1 MVLPGM
7 LTMSGFLLRVN
18 SGPVC
23 MKLKCSN
30 KLFILSLC
38 LFLAGCESISYYSQ
52 AILGQLS
59 ILSKREA
66 IEDLIAD
73 DRSSPEL
80 KSKLSTILD
89 IRAFAESEMLLPV
102 EDNYDSYVDVDRPFV
117 VWNVFAA
124 AEFSMTPH
132 NWCYP
137 IAGCVSYRGYFAEAD
152 AQRYA
157 ARLDDDGLDVYVGGV
172 SAYSTLGWFSDPV
185 LSTIINRDDYQLAA
199 LLFHELAHQLIYIP
213 GDTEFNESFATAI
226 EREGL
231 RRWLAAS
238 NVDAAESHNI
248 VQLAQLNTQRR
259 EEFVAL
265 VAAVVSELDTIYASD
280 SSEDFKRQAKA
291 EVFTEMQSDYAA
303 LKNNW
308 NGYDGYDAWMSR
320 ELNNAQLNTV
330 ATYFNW
336 VPAFEQILADNE
348 YDLTRFY
355 TEISVL
361 SELDSNERSCI
372 LSSKIN

>member
-1 MVLPGM
+1 
-7 LTMSGFLLRVN
+7 
-18 SGPVC
+18 
-23 MKLKCSN
+23 MKLKYWN
-30 KLFILSLC
+30 KYLTLLLC
-38 LFLAGCESISYYSQ
+38 LLLAGCESLSYYSQ

-73 DRSSPEL
+73 DRSSSEL
-80 KSKLSTILD
+80 KNKLSTILE
-89 IRAFAESEMLLPV
+89 IRSFAEFELLLPV
-102 EDNYDSYVDVDRPFV
+102 EDNYASYVDVERPFV

-124 AEFSMTPH
+124 PEFSMSPL

-137 IAGCVSYRGYFAEAD
+137 IAGCVSYRGYFSDTA
-152 AQRYA
+152 AQSYA
-157 ARLDDDGLDVYVGGV
+157 AKLDEDGFDVYVGGV

-185 LSTIINRDDYQLAA
+185 LSTILNREDYQLAA

-231 RRWLAAS
+231 RRWLGI
-238 NVDAAESHNI
+238 NDIAETESSDI
-248 VQLAQLNTQRR
+248 VRRAEQNTQYR
-259 EEFVAL
+259 EEFVSL
-265 VAAVVSELDTIYASD
+265 VTAAVVELEEIYASVRSD
-280 SSEDFKRQAKA
+280 DVKRQDKSAIFSKL
-291 EVFTEMQSDYAA
+291 QSDYEV
-303 LKNNW
+303 LKNSW
-308 NGYDGYDAWMSR
+308 NGYDAYDTWMSR

-336 VPAFEQILADNE
+336 VPAFEQILAENDF
-348 YDLTRFY
+348 DLASFY
-355 TEISVL
+355 AEISSL
-361 SELDSNERSCI
+361 SELDISEREYI

>member
-1 MVLPGM
+1 
-7 LTMSGFLLRVN
+7 MSQEN
-18 SGPVC
+18 SGPAC
-23 MKLKCSN
+23 MKLKCSI
-30 KLFILSLC
+30 KLFLLTFC
-38 LFLAGCESISYYSQ
+38 LLLVGCESVSYYSQ

-73 DRSSPEL
+73 ASSSPEL

-89 IRAFAESEMLLPV
+89 IRDFSETELMLPV
-102 EDNYDSYVDVDRPFV
+102 NDNYDSYVDVQRPFV

-124 AEFSMTPH
+124 PEFSMNPV

-137 IAGCVSYRGYFAEAD
+137 IAGCVSYRGYFSEAD

-157 ARLDDDGLDVYVGGV
+157 TNLDNQGFDVYVGGV

-213 GDTEFNESFATAI
+213 GDTEFNESFATTI

-231 RRWLAAS
+231 RRWLVAN
-238 NVDAAESHNI
+238 NVTETESSSIAE
-248 VQLAQLNTQRR
+248 LAELNTQRR

-265 VAAVVSELDTIYASD
+265 VNAAVSELQVIYKSNNTEIEMREAKVDVFASM
-280 SSEDFKRQAKA
+280 RN
-291 EVFTEMQSDYAA
+291 DYDVLRNA
-303 LKNNW
+303 W
-308 NGYDGYDAWMSR
+308 EGYDAYDAWMGM
-320 ELNNAQLNTV
+320 ELNNAQLSTV

-336 VPAFEQILADNE
+336 VPAFEQILTDNGN
-348 YDLTRFY
+348 DLNSFY
-355 TEISVL
+355 SEISAL
-361 SELDSNERSCI
+361 AELDIDDRAYI

>member
-1 MVLPGM
+1 
-7 LTMSGFLLRVN
+7 
-18 SGPVC
+18 
-23 MKLKCSN
+23 MKLKCSI
-30 KLFILSLC
+30 KLFLLTFC
-38 LFLAGCESISYYSQ
+38 LLLAGCESVSYYSQ

-73 DRSSPEL
+73 TGSSPEL

-89 IRAFAESEMLLPV
+89 IRDFAETELMLPV
-102 EDNYDSYVDVDRPFV
+102 ENNYDSYVDLQRPFV
-117 VWNVFAA
+117 VWNVFATP
-124 AEFSMTPH
+124 EFSMSPL

-137 IAGCVSYRGYFAEAD
+137 IAGCVSYRGYFSEED
-152 AQRYA
+152 AQDYA
-157 ARLDDDGLDVYVGGV
+157 AKLGDDGFDVYVGGV

-213 GDTEFNESFATAI
+213 GDTEFNESFATTI

-231 RRWLAAS
+231 RRWLAAN
-238 NVDAAESHNI
+238 NVSQTESSNI
-248 VQLAQLNTQRR
+248 VQLAELNTQRR

-265 VAAVVSELDTIYASD
+265 VSEAVAELQEVYARD
-280 SSEDFKRQAKA
+280 SSEAEKRQAKA
-291 EVFTEMQSDYAA
+291 EVFASMRSDYNTLRNA
-303 LKNNW
+303 W
-308 NGYDGYDAWMSR
+308 NGYDAYDAWISR
-320 ELNNAQLNTV
+320 ELNNAQLSTV

-336 VPAFEQILADNE
+336 VPAFEQMLLDNGN
-348 YDLTRFY
+348 DLNRFY
-355 TEISVL
+355 TEVAAMT
-361 SELDSNERSCI
+361 ELDIDDRAYI

>member
-1 MVLPGM
+1 
-7 LTMSGFLLRVN
+7 
-18 SGPVC
+18 
-23 MKLKCSN
+23 MKLKCSI
-30 KLFILSLC
+30 KFFLITFC
-38 LFLAGCESISYYSQ
+38 LLLAGCESVSYYSQ

-66 IEDLIAD
+66 IEHIIAD
-73 DRSSPEL
+73 PASPPEL

-89 IRAFAESEMLLPV
+89 IRDFAETELMLPV
-102 EDNYDSYVDVDRPFV
+102 EDNYESYVDVQRPFV

-124 AEFSMTPH
+124 PEFSMNPV

-137 IAGCVSYRGYFAEAD
+137 IAGCVSYRGYFSEAD
-152 AQRYA
+152 AQAYA
-157 ARLDDDGLDVYVGGV
+157 AKLDNDSFDVYVGGV

-213 GDTEFNESFATAI
+213 GDTEFNESFATSI

-231 RRWLAAS
+231 RRWLAA
-238 NVDAAESHNI
+238 NDINEAESQDI
-248 VQLAQLNTQRR
+248 VQLVELNTQRR

-265 VAAVVSELDTIYASD
+265 VNTAVTELQVIYASNI
-280 SSEDFKRQAKA
+280 SELEKRQAKA
-291 EVFTEMQSDYAA
+291 EVFASMRSDYNS
-303 LKNNW
+303 LKETW
-308 NGYDGYDAWMSR
+308 NGYDAYDAWMDR
-320 ELNNAQLNTV
+320 ELNNAQLSTV

-336 VPAFEQILADNE
+336 VPAFEQILADNDYHLE
-348 YDLTRFY
+348 SFY
-355 TEISVL
+355 ADVSAMT
-361 SELDSNERSCI
+361 ELDIEERAYI

>member
-1 MVLPGM
+1 
-7 LTMSGFLLRVN
+7 
-18 SGPVC
+18 

-30 KLFILSLC
+30 KFFLLTFC
-38 LFLAGCESISYYSQ
+38 LLLVGCESVSYYSQ

-73 DRSSPEL
+73 DSSSPEL

-89 IRAFAESEMLLPV
+89 IRDFAETELMLPV
-102 EDNYDSYVDVDRPFV
+102 EDNYDSYVDVERPFV

-124 AEFSMTPH
+124 PEFSINPL

-137 IAGCVSYRGYFAEAD
+137 IAGCVSYRGYFTEDD
-152 AQRYA
+152 AQSFA
-157 ARLDDDGLDVYVGGV
+157 AKLADDGLDVYVGGV

-185 LSTIINRDDYQLAA
+185 LSTIINRKNYQLAA
-199 LLFHELAHQLIYIP
+199 LLFHELAHQLVYIP
-213 GDTEFNESFATAI
+213 GDTKFNESFATAI

-231 RRWLAAS
+231 RRWLAV
-238 NVDAAESHNI
+238 NNINETESRNI
-248 VQLAQLNTQRR
+248 VELAELNTQRR

-265 VAAVVSELDTIYASD
+265 VSTTVRELETIYVND
-280 SSEDFKRQAKA
+280 SNENNESNENSADSKRQAKL
-291 EVFTEMQSDYAA
+291 EIFSKMQRDYVS
-303 LKNNW
+303 LKNSW
-308 NGYDGYDAWMSR
+308 NGYDGYDDWMSR

-336 VPAFEQILADNE
+336 VPAFENILEEKA
-348 YDLTRFY
+348 YDLNLFY
-355 TEISVL
+355 TEIL
-361 SELDSNERSCI
+361 ELAELNENDRTYI

>member
-1 MVLPGM
+1 M
-7 LTMSGFLLRVN
+7 LRVN

>member
-1 MVLPGM
+1 
-7 LTMSGFLLRVN
+7 
-18 SGPVC
+18 
-23 MKLKCSN
+23 
-30 KLFILSLC
+30 
-38 LFLAGCESISYYSQ
+38 
-52 AILGQLS
+52 
-59 ILSKREA
+59 
-66 IEDLIAD
+66 
-73 DRSSPEL
+73 
-80 KSKLSTILD
+80 
-89 IRAFAESEMLLPV
+89 
-102 EDNYDSYVDVDRPFV
+102 
-117 VWNVFAA
+117 
-124 AEFSMTPH
+124 
-132 NWCYP
+132 
-137 IAGCVSYRGYFAEAD
+137 
-152 AQRYA
+152 
-157 ARLDDDGLDVYVGGV
+157 
-172 SAYSTLGWFSDPV
+172 
-185 LSTIINRDDYQLAA
+185 
-199 LLFHELAHQLIYIP
+199 
-213 GDTEFNESFATAI
+213 ATAI